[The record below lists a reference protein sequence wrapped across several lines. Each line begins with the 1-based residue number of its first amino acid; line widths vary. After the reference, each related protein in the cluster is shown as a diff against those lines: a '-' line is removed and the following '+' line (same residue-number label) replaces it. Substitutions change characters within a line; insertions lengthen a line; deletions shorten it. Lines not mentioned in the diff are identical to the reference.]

1 MTGLFCTSTFL
12 CLRDPDTDKIGSEPG
27 ALERTLQS
35 LSRSPLRSSRHRSYT
50 ACEMFYLTMTTNTSP
65 CVSIMA
71 AQYPLLLLRTELTFP
86 TVLDIQVVWSL
97 AHHSSAFQ
105 MDCSNYRVIR
115 NRWMNGLL
123 PSKPYHHWWYVSI
136 IISCAFNRYETG
148 PHRLNIH
155 LFNYC

>member
-86 TVLDIQVVWSL
+86 TVLDIHPGCLVLGTPLVCFS
-97 AHHSSAFQ
+97 
-105 MDCSNYRVIR
+105 
-115 NRWMNGLL
+115 NGLFPFTEL
-123 PSKPYHHWWYVSI
+123 S
-136 IISCAFNRYETG
+136 ETDEWTG
-148 PHRLNIH
+148 FCHQNLTTIGDMFLLSFLVH
-155 LFNYC
+155 LIGMKLGLIV

>member
-12 CLRDPDTDKIGSEPG
+12 CLRNPDTDKIGSEPG

-105 MDCSNYRVIR
+105 MDCSNLQSYQKQMNERASAIKTLPPLVICFY
-115 NRWMNGLL
+115 
-123 PSKPYHHWWYVSI
+123 YHFLCI
-136 IISCAFNRYETG
+136 
-148 PHRLNIH
+148 
-155 LFNYC
+155 